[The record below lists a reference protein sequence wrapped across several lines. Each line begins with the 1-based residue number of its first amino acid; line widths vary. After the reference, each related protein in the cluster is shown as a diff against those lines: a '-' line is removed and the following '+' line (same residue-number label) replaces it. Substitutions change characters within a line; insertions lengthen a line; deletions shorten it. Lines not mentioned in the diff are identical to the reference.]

1 MQARCAARRA
11 QLVSGA
17 CGQPE
22 RAYRDGNMYV
32 EWLGSKHEAGTRFDQ
47 LDESSKNSGCV
58 VSGEANVRRRAW
70 HDDGDLTHVEAIRP
84 SDRTRGQH
92 EMPQR

>member
-1 MQARCAARRA
+1 
-11 QLVSGA
+11 
-17 CGQPE
+17 
-22 RAYRDGNMYV
+22 MYV

-70 HDDGDLTHVEAIRP
+70 HDDGDLTAPLAKERP
-84 SDRTRGQH
+84 SRPTIRGALAATL
-92 EMPQR
+92 PARS